1 MAIYLEAKSLQ
12 FLLVCY
18 GIRLVFKAGEHH
30 AADIKTIAAEGVYQT
45 QDVHIVSDA
54 QITAALALFD
64 VVSVDGDDDF
74 RLVLELEEHPNL
86 VVRGKA
92 RQYAAG
98 VIIVKKFPSKF
109 KIELVA
115 EHSDALLDFIRLN
128 SKVFIL
134 VETKFVHSVCEMR
147 FCKSSIFFNFG
158 IL

>member
-12 FLLVCY
+12 FLLICY
-18 GIRLVFKAGEHH
+18 GIRLVLEAGEHH
-30 AADIKTIAAEGVYQT
+30 AAHVKTVSAEGIYQT
-45 QDVHIVSDA
+45 QDVHIVGDT
-54 QITAALALFD
+54 QVAADLVFLYVGCVNHQHNLGFVFQLQQHLDLD
-64 VVSVDGDDDF
+64 VGSKSGQ
-74 RLVLELEEHPNL
+74 H
-86 VVRGKA
+86 
-92 RQYAAG
+92 AAG
-98 VIIVKKFPSKF
+98 VIVVKKFASKF
-109 KIELVA
+109 QVELVA